1 MHNLNFNYD
10 TGRYSFVSAKEPPWH
25 NLGQILDHIFTAKE
39 AIEFGGLDFTVEK
52 QRLFTERGLD
62 VPDYFATVR
71 EDNNDVLGMVGKDY
85 TIVQNRD
92 VFSFFDQI
100 VGSGKAIYET
110 AGCLGKGG
118 VIFITAKLPKQIV
131 IGKDS
136 PIDNYL
142 VLCSSHDGSMAIT
155 AFFTPVRVVCQNT
168 LNASF
173 NNNTNRVYIKHT
185 QNVKERFVEA
195 ALVMGMHSEY
205 LDKLEAAFRL
215 LYDKRVS
222 DQDMKSIV
230 TKAFLSKEEIK
241 TLALTGNVELSTRK
255 TNMVDG
261 VVQYYHEAIE
271 IDTIRGT
278 GYGVYNAVAGY
289 FQNVKNFRSDEQ
301 KMKSI
306 VLGGLS
312 AQYTQRVFDKLIK
325 YCQ

>member
-1 MHNLNFNYD
+1 MHNLNFNND
-10 TGRYSFVSAKEPPWH
+10 SQRYSFVSAKEPAWH
-25 NLGQILDHIFTAKE
+25 KLGQILDHIFTAQE

-52 QRLFTERGLD
+52 QKLFTERGLD

-100 VGSGKAIYET
+100 VGQGQAIYET

-118 VIFITAKLPKQIV
+118 VLFITAKLPKQIV
-131 IGKDS
+131 IGRDG
-136 PIDNYL
+136 PIENYL

-168 LNASF
+168 LNAAF
-173 NNNTNRVYIKHT
+173 NNNTNRVFIKHT

-205 LDKLEAAFRL
+205 LDKLEVAFRL
-215 LYDKRVS
+215 LYDKKVTDR
-222 DQDMKSIV
+222 DMKSII
-230 TKAFLSKEEIK
+230 TRAFLNKEELK
-241 TLALTGNVELSTRK
+241 TLALTGNIELSTRK
-255 TNMVDG
+255 ANMVEG
-261 VVQYYHEAIE
+261 VVNYYHQASE
-271 IDTIRGT
+271 IDSIRGN
-278 GYGVYNAVAGY
+278 GFGVYNSMAGY
-289 FQNVKNFRSDEQ
+289 FQNVKNFSSEEV

-312 AQYTQRVFDKLIK
+312 AQYSQRVFDKLLK
-325 YCQ
+325 Y

>member
-1 MHNLNFNYD
+1 MHNLNFNND
-10 TGRYSFVSAKEPPWH
+10 TGRYSFVSAKEPAWH
-25 NLGQILDHIFTAKE
+25 HLGQILDHVFTARE

-52 QRLFTERGLD
+52 QRLLTERWLD

-71 EDNNDVLGMVGKDY
+71 EDNNEVLGMVGKEY

-100 VGSGKAIYET
+100 VGVGKAIYET

-131 IGKDS
+131 IGSDS
-136 PIDNYL
+136 PIENYL

-173 NNNTNRVYIKHT
+173 NNSTNRVYIKHT

-205 LDKLEAAFRL
+205 LDKLEVAFRL
-215 LYDKRVS
+215 LYDKQVS
-222 DQDMKSIV
+222 DQDMKSII
-230 TKAFLSKEEIK
+230 TRAFLSKEETK
-241 TLALTGNVELSTRK
+241 ALALTGNIELSTRK

-261 VVQYYHEAIE
+261 VVSYYHEASE
-271 IDTIRGT
+271 IDSIRGT
-278 GYGVYNAVAGY
+278 GYGVYNAVSGY
-289 FQNVKNFRSDEQ
+289 FQNVKNFKNDEV

-312 AQYTQRVFDKLIK
+312 AQYTQRVFDSLIK
-325 YCQ
+325 D

>member
-1 MHNLNFNYD
+1 MHNLNFNND
-10 TGRYSFVSAKEPPWH
+10 TGRYSFVSAKEPAWH
-25 NLGQILDHIFTAKE
+25 HLGQILDHVFTARE

-52 QRLFTERGLD
+52 QKLLTERWLD

-71 EDNNDVLGMVGKDY
+71 EDNNEVLGMVGKDY

-100 VGSGKAIYET
+100 VGVGKAIYET

-131 IGKDS
+131 IGSDS

-173 NNNTNRVYIKHT
+173 NNSTNRVYIKHT

-205 LDKLEAAFRL
+205 LDKLEVAFRL
-215 LYDKRVS
+215 LYDKQVS
-222 DQDMKSIV
+222 DRDMKSII
-230 TKAFLSKEEIK
+230 TRAFLSKEETK
-241 TLALTGNVELSTRK
+241 ALAMTGNIELSTRK

-261 VVQYYHEAIE
+261 VVSYYHEASE
-271 IDTIRGT
+271 IDSIRGT

-289 FQNVKNFRSDEQ
+289 FQNMKNFKSDEV

-312 AQYTQRVFDKLIK
+312 ARYTQRVFEGLIK
-325 YCQ
+325 A

>member
-1 MHNLNFNYD
+1 MHNINYNND
-10 TGRYSFVSAKEPPWH
+10 TGRYSFVSAIEPSWH
-25 NLGQILDHIFTAKE
+25 KCGQILDHVFTAAE
-39 AIEFGGLDFTVEK
+39 AVEFGGLDFTVEK

-71 EDNNDVLGMVGKDY
+71 EDSRAVLGLVGRDY

-92 VFSFFDQI
+92 VFSFFDGI
-100 VGSGKAIYET
+100 VGAGIAIYET

-118 VIFITAKLPKQIV
+118 VIFVTAKLPKEIV
-131 IGKDS
+131 IGNDG
-136 PIDNYL
+136 PIENYL

-205 LDKLEAAFRL
+205 LDKLEVAFRL

-222 DQDMKSIV
+222 DQDMKSII
-230 TKAFLSKEEIK
+230 TRAFLSKEEIK
-241 TLALTGNVELSTRK
+241 TLALTGNIELSTRK

-261 VVQYYHEAIE
+261 VVQYYHQATE
-271 IDTIRGT
+271 IDSIRGT
-278 GYGVYNAVAGY
+278 GYAVYNAVAGY
-289 FQNVKNFRSDEQ
+289 FQNVKNFRTDEQ

-312 AQYTQRVFDKLIK
+312 TQYSQRVFDKLMK
-325 YCQ
+325 Q

>member
-1 MHNLNFNYD
+1 MHNLNFNND
-10 TGRYSFVSAKEPPWH
+10 TQRYSFVSAKEPAWH
-25 NLGQILDHIFTAKE
+25 KLGIILDHIFTAQE
-39 AIEFGGLDFTVEK
+39 AIEFGGLNFTVEK
-52 QRLFTERGLD
+52 QRLITERGLD
-62 VPDYFATVR
+62 VPDFFATVR

-100 VGSGKAIYET
+100 VGQGQAIYET

-118 VIFITAKLPKQIV
+118 VLFITAKLPKQTV
-131 IGKDS
+131 IGRDG
-136 PIDNYL
+136 PIENYL

-168 LNASF
+168 LNAAFS
-173 NNNTNRVYIKHT
+173 NNTNRVYIKHT
-185 QNVKERFVEA
+185 QNVKGRFVEA
-195 ALVMGMHSEY
+195 ALIMGMHSQY
-205 LDKLEAAFRL
+205 LDKLEVAFRL

-222 DQDMKSIV
+222 DQDMKSII
-230 TKAFLSKEEIK
+230 TRAFLSKEEIK
-241 TLALTGNVELSTRK
+241 ALALTGNIELSTRK

-261 VVQYYHEAIE
+261 VVQYYHQASE
-271 IDTIRGT
+271 IDSIRGT

-289 FQNVKNFRSDEQ
+289 FQNMKTFRNDEL

-312 AQYTQRVFDKLIK
+312 AQYSQKVFEKLLK
-325 YCQ
+325 S

>member
-1 MHNLNFNYD
+1 M
-10 TGRYSFVSAKEPPWH
+10 
-25 NLGQILDHIFTAKE
+25 
-39 AIEFGGLDFTVEK
+39 EK

-62 VPDYFATVR
+62 VDNYFATVR
-71 EDNNDVLGMVGKDY
+71 EDNNDVLGLVGKDY

-100 VGSGKAIYET
+100 VGEGKAIYET

-118 VIFITAKLPKQIV
+118 VLFISAKLPKEIV
-131 IGKDS
+131 IGRDG
-136 PIDNYL
+136 PIENYL
-142 VLCSSHDGSMAIT
+142 ILCSSHDGSMAIT

-168 LNASF
+168 LNVAF
-173 NNNTNRVYIKHT
+173 NNNTNRVFIKHT

-205 LDKLEAAFRL
+205 LDKLEVAFRL
-215 LYDKRVS
+215 LYDKQVS
-222 DQDMKSIV
+222 DRDMKSII
-230 TKAFLSKEEIK
+230 TRAFLSKEETK
-241 TLALTGNVELSTRK
+241 ALAMTGNIELSTRK

-261 VVQYYHEAIE
+261 VVSYYQGASE
-271 IDTIRGT
+271 IDSIRGT

-289 FQNVKNFRSDEQ
+289 FQNVKNFKSDEV

-312 AQYTQRVFDKLIK
+312 AQYTQRVFEGLIK
-325 YCQ
+325 T

>member
-1 MHNLNFNYD
+1 MHNLNFNN
-10 TGRYSFVSAKEPPWH
+10 GKYSFVSAKEPAWH
-25 NLGQILDHIFTAKE
+25 HLGTVLDHVFTAKE
-39 AIEFGGLDFTVEK
+39 AIEFGGLDFTVQK
-52 QRLFTERGLD
+52 QRLLTEKWLE
-62 VPDYFATVR
+62 VPDNFATVR
-71 EDNNDVLGMVGKDY
+71 EDNNEVLGMVGKDY

-118 VIFITAKLPKQIV
+118 VIFVTAKLPKEIV
-131 IGKDS
+131 IGNDG

-168 LNASF
+168 LNAAF
-173 NNNTNRVYIKHT
+173 QNNTNRVYIKHT

-195 ALVMGMHSEY
+195 AKVMGIHSIY
-205 LDKLEAAFRL
+205 LDNLEVAFRL

-222 DQDMKSIV
+222 DLDMKSIV
-230 TKAFLSKEEIK
+230 TRAFLNKEEIK

-261 VVQYYHEAIE
+261 VVQYYHQASE
-271 IDTIRGT
+271 IDGIRGT
-278 GYGVYNAVAGY
+278 AFGIYNAVAGY
-289 FQNVKNFRSDEQ
+289 FQNVKNFRTDEV

-306 VLGGLS
+306 VLGGLT
-312 AQYTQRVFDKLIK
+312 AQYTQRVFDRLVKV
-325 YCQ
+325 

>member
-1 MHNLNFNYD
+1 MHNLNFNN
-10 TGRYSFVSAKEPPWH
+10 GKYSFVSAIEPAWH
-25 NLGQILDHIFTAKE
+25 KLGQILDHVFTARE
-39 AIEFGGLDFTVEK
+39 AIEFGGLDFIVEK
-52 QRLFTERGLD
+52 QKLFTERGLD
-62 VPDYFATVR
+62 VHDYFATVR

-100 VGSGKAIYET
+100 VGEGKAIYET

-118 VIFITAKLPKQIV
+118 MIFITAKLPKQIV
-131 IGKDS
+131 IGRDG

-168 LNASF
+168 LNAAFS
-173 NNNTNRVYIKHT
+173 NNTNRVYIKHT

-195 ALVMGMHSEY
+195 ALIMGMHSEY
-205 LDKLEAAFRL
+205 LDKLEVAFRL

-222 DQDMKSIV
+222 DQDEKSII
-230 TKAFLSKEEIK
+230 TRAFLSKEEIK
-241 TLALTGNVELSTRK
+241 ALALTGNVELSTRK

-261 VVQYYHEAIE
+261 VVGYYHQASE
-271 IDTIRGT
+271 INNIRGT

-289 FQNVKNFRSDEQ
+289 FQNVKNFRSDDQ

-312 AQYTQRVFDKLIK
+312 SQYTQRVFERLIK
-325 YCQ
+325 L

>member
-1 MHNLNFNYD
+1 MHNLNYNN
-10 TGRYSFVSAKEPPWH
+10 GKYSFVSAKEPAWH
-25 NLGQILDHIFTAKE
+25 KCGTILDHVFTAKE
-39 AIEFGGLDFTVEK
+39 AIEFGGLDFIVEK

-71 EDNNDVLGMVGKDY
+71 EDNRDVLGLVGKDY

-100 VGSGKAIYET
+100 VGEGKAIYET

-118 VIFITAKLPKQIV
+118 VLFITAKLPKEIV
-131 IGKDS
+131 IGRDG
-136 PIDNYL
+136 PIENYL

-168 LNASF
+168 LNAAF
-173 NNNTNRVYIKHT
+173 NNNTNRVFIKHT

-205 LDKLEAAFRL
+205 LDKLEVAFRL
-215 LYDKRVS
+215 LYDKQVS
-222 DQDMKSIV
+222 DQEMKSII
-230 TKAFLSKEEIK
+230 TRAFLNKEETK
-241 TLALTGNVELSTRK
+241 VLALTGNVDLSTRK

-261 VVQYYHEAIE
+261 VVSYYQQASE
-271 IDTIRGT
+271 IDSIRGT

-289 FQNVKNFRSDEQ
+289 FQNMKNFRNDEV

-306 VLGGLS
+306 ILGGLS

-325 YCQ
+325 S

>member
-1 MHNLNFNYD
+1 
-10 TGRYSFVSAKEPPWH
+10 
-25 NLGQILDHIFTAKE
+25 
-39 AIEFGGLDFTVEK
+39 
-52 QRLFTERGLD
+52 
-62 VPDYFATVR
+62 
-71 EDNNDVLGMVGKDY
+71 MVGKDY
-85 TIVQNRD
+85 TIVQNND

-100 VGSGKAIYET
+100 VGQGKAIYET

-118 VIFITAKLPKQIV
+118 VIFVTAKLPKEIV
-131 IGKDS
+131 IGNDG

-155 AFFTPVRVVCQNT
+155 AFFTPVRVACQNT

-195 ALVMGMHSEY
+195 AKVMGIHSAY
-205 LDKLEAAFRL
+205 LDNLETAFRL

-222 DQDMKSIV
+222 DQDMKSII
-230 TKAFLSKEEIK
+230 TRAFLNKEEIK

-261 VVQYYHEAIE
+261 VVQYYHLAEE
-271 IDTIRGT
+271 IDGIRVT

-289 FQNVKNFRSDEQ
+289 FQNVKNFRSDEV
-301 KMKSI
+301 KMRSI

-312 AQYTQRVFDKLIK
+312 AQYTQRVFDSLVKV
-325 YCQ
+325 

>member
-1 MHNLNFNYD
+1 MHNLNFNN
-10 TGRYSFVSAKEPPWH
+10 GKYSFVSAKEPAWH
-25 NLGQILDHIFTAKE
+25 HLGQILDHVFTAKE
-39 AIEFGGLDFTVEK
+39 AIEYGGLDYTVEK
-52 QRLFTERGLD
+52 QRLLTERWLD

-71 EDNNDVLGMVGKDY
+71 QDNNQILGMVGKDY

-92 VFSFFDQI
+92 VFSFFDQV
-100 VGSGKAIYET
+100 VGEGKAIYET

-118 VIFITAKLPKQIV
+118 VIFITAKLPKQII

-168 LNASF
+168 LNAAFS
-173 NNNTNRVYIKHT
+173 NNTNRVYIKHT

-195 ALVMGMHSEY
+195 ALVMGIHSEY
-205 LDKLEAAFRL
+205 LDKLEVAFRL
-215 LYDKRVS
+215 LYDKKVS
-222 DQDMKSIV
+222 DQDMRSIV
-230 TKAFLSKEEIK
+230 TRAFLNKEEIK
-241 TLALTGNVELSTRK
+241 TLVLTGNIELSPRK

-261 VVQYYHEAIE
+261 VAQYYQMASE
-271 IDTIRGT
+271 IDNIRGT

-312 AQYTQRVFDKLIK
+312 AQYTQRVSDRLIK
-325 YCQ
+325 S

>member
-1 MHNLNFNYD
+1 MHNLNFNND
-10 TGRYSFVSAKEPPWH
+10 TGRYSFVSAKQPAWH
-25 NLGQILDHIFTAKE
+25 HLGTVLDHVFTAKE
-39 AIEFGGLDFTVEK
+39 AIEYGGLDFTVEK
-52 QRLFTERGLD
+52 QRLLTERWLE
-62 VPDYFATVR
+62 VHDYFATVR
-71 EDNNDVLGMVGKDY
+71 EDNNEVLGMVGKDY

-118 VIFITAKLPKQIV
+118 VIFVTAKLPMQIV
-131 IGKDS
+131 IGSDS

-195 ALVMGMHSEY
+195 AKVMGIHSAY
-205 LDKLEAAFRL
+205 LDNLEAAFKL

-222 DQDMKSIV
+222 DQEMKSIV
-230 TKAFLSKEEIK
+230 TRAFLSKEEIK

-255 TNMVDG
+255 NNMVDG
-261 VVQYYHEAIE
+261 VVQYYHQAEE
-271 IDTIRGT
+271 IDGIRGT

-289 FQNVKNFRSDEQ
+289 FQNVKNFRSDEV

-312 AQYTQRVFDKLIK
+312 AQYSQRVFDSLTKH
-325 YCQ
+325 

>member
-1 MHNLNFNYD
+1 MHNLNFNND
-10 TGRYSFVSAKEPPWH
+10 TGRYSFVSAKQPAWH
-25 NLGQILDHIFTAKE
+25 HLGTVLDHVFTAKE
-39 AIEFGGLDFTVEK
+39 AIEYGGLDFTVEK
-52 QRLFTERGLD
+52 QRLLTKRWLD

-71 EDNNDVLGMVGKDY
+71 EDNNEVLGMVGKDY

-100 VGSGKAIYET
+100 VGQGKAIYET

-118 VIFITAKLPKQIV
+118 VIFVTAKLPKEIV
-131 IGKDS
+131 IGKDGPS
-136 PIDNYL
+136 QNYL

-195 ALVMGMHSEY
+195 ALVMGMHSQY
-205 LDKLEAAFRL
+205 LDKLEVAFKL

-222 DQDMKSIV
+222 DQDMKSII
-230 TKAFLSKEEIK
+230 KRAFLNKEEIK
-241 TLALTGNVELSTRK
+241 TLAMTGNVELFTRK

-261 VVQYYHEAIE
+261 VVHYYHLAEE
-271 IDTIRGT
+271 IDGIRGT
-278 GYGVYNAVAGY
+278 GYGVYNAIAGY
-289 FQNVKNFRSDEQ
+289 FQNLKNFRSDDQ

-312 AQYTQRVFDKLIK
+312 AQYTQRVFDSLVKV
-325 YCQ
+325 

>member
-1 MHNLNFNYD
+1 MHNLNFN
-10 TGRYSFVSAKEPPWH
+10 TQTQRYSFVGAIEPVWH
-25 NLGQILDHIFTAKE
+25 RKGVILDHIFTARE

-52 QRLFTERGLD
+52 QKLITERGLD

-71 EDNNDVLGMVGKDY
+71 EDNRDVLGLVGKDY

-100 VGSGKAIYET
+100 VGQDLAIYET

-118 VIFITAKLPKQIV
+118 VIFITAKLPRQIV
-131 IGKDS
+131 IGRDG

-168 LNASF
+168 LNAAFS
-173 NNNTNRVYIKHT
+173 NNTNRVFIKHT

-205 LDKLEAAFRL
+205 LDKLEVAFRL
-215 LYDKRVS
+215 LYDKRVT
-222 DQDMKSIV
+222 DQDMKSII
-230 TKAFLSKEEIK
+230 TRAFLSKEELK
-241 TLALTGNVELSTRK
+241 TLALTGDLELSTRK
-255 TNMVDG
+255 TNMIDG
-261 VVQYYHEAIE
+261 VVRYYHEAPE
-271 IDTIRGT
+271 IDPIRGN
-278 GYGVYNAVAGY
+278 GFGIYNSVTGY
-289 FQNVKNFRSDEQ
+289 FQNVKTFKSDEV
-301 KMKSI
+301 KLKSI

-312 AQYTQRVFDKLIK
+312 SQYSQRVFDRLLKL
-325 YCQ
+325 

>member
-1 MHNLNFNYD
+1 MHNLNFNSD
-10 TGRYSFVSAKEPPWH
+10 IGRYSFVSAKEPAWH
-25 NLGQILDHIFTAKE
+25 HLGQILDHVFTAKE

-52 QRLFTERGLD
+52 QRLLTERWLD
-62 VPDYFATVR
+62 VPNYFATVR
-71 EDNNDVLGMVGKDY
+71 EDNNDVLGLVGKDY

-100 VGSGKAIYET
+100 VGAGKAIYET

-136 PIDNYL
+136 PIENYL

-168 LNASF
+168 LNAAF
-173 NNNTNRVYIKHT
+173 NNNSNRVYIKHT
-185 QNVKERFVEA
+185 QNVRERFAEA
-195 ALVMGMHSEY
+195 ALVMGIHSEY
-205 LDKLEAAFRL
+205 LDKLEVAFNL
-215 LYDKRVS
+215 LYDKQVS
-222 DQDMKSIV
+222 DRDMKAIV
-230 TKAFLSKEEIK
+230 TKAFLNEEEMK
-241 TLALTGNVELSTRK
+241 TLALTGNVDLSTRK
-255 TNMVDG
+255 TNMIDG
-261 VVQYYHEAIE
+261 VVQYYQMASE
-271 IDTIRGT
+271 IDSIRGT

-289 FQNVKNFRSDEQ
+289 FQNVKNFKTDEI

-312 AQYTQRVFDKLIK
+312 AQYTQRVFDKLVK
-325 YCQ
+325 S

>member
-1 MHNLNFNYD
+1 MHNLNFNN
-10 TGRYSFVSAKEPPWH
+10 GKYSFVSAKEPAWH
-25 NLGQILDHIFTAKE
+25 KCGTILDHVFTAKE
-39 AIEFGGLDFTVEK
+39 AIEFGGLDFIVEK

-71 EDNNDVLGMVGKDY
+71 EDNRDVLGLVGKDY

-100 VGSGKAIYET
+100 VGEGKAIYET

-118 VIFITAKLPKQIV
+118 VLFITAKLPKEIV
-131 IGKDS
+131 IGRDG
-136 PIDNYL
+136 PIENYL

-168 LNASF
+168 LNAAF
-173 NNNTNRVYIKHT
+173 NNNTNRVFIKHT

-205 LDKLEAAFRL
+205 LYKLEVAFRL
-215 LYDKRVS
+215 LYDKQVS
-222 DQDMKSIV
+222 DQDMKSII
-230 TKAFLSKEEIK
+230 TRAFLNKVEIK
-241 TLALTGNVELSTRK
+241 ALALTGNVDLSTRK
-255 TNMVDG
+255 TNMVEG
-261 VVQYYHEAIE
+261 VVHYYHEASE

-278 GYGVYNAVAGY
+278 GCGVYNAVAGY
-289 FQNVKNFRSDEQ
+289 FQNMKNFRNDEV

-312 AQYTQRVFDKLIK
+312 AQYTQRVFDRLIK
-325 YCQ
+325 A